1 MGRGLLAAGLAAG
14 LLAFGL
20 WGAAVPVGAIPP
32 LPSSFWGMVTLDG
45 AFLEAGATI
54 EALIG
59 GTPYAAT
66 AIRLVGEQ
74 AVYTV
79 NVPGDDPTTAAIEGG
94 REGDALQWR
103 VGGTVYPQASTWR
116 GGTNT
121 RLDMTAVTVRWDA
134 DAYLVSEGDGM
145 VRAGVVLGAP
155 WPEPLRVPYATRP
168 GTAGPA
174 DYVPVEGELLL
185 APGETAAT
193 IVVTI
198 LDDALDEPDERFT
211 LTLGPV
217 EGAVVASPR
226 EARVVIYDDDDPPA
240 VALERREYAVDP
252 AQGALEVG
260 VMLSAPSG
268 KVVEVGYATAD
279 ETALAGQHYVGSTG
293 VVRFAPGETQ
303 QTLEI
308 VLLEGNEGPVTFT
321 VALADPVNAVWG
333 APRRATVTIGRLPPV
348 FLPLVRRG

>member
-268 KVVEVGYATAD
+268 KAVEVGYATAD
-279 ETALAGQHYVGSTG
+279 GTALAGQHYVGSTG

-333 APRRATVTIGRLPPV
+333 TPRQATVTIGRLPPV